1 MILCDIKNGRTTIS
15 GPAVIICGELEEII
29 RKVNKSFI
37 DMLGKEGA
45 EEIMHELFNNALLS
59 EEERDKKANRNVKE
73 ADSELIRDFEK
84 FLSGLFTE

>member
-45 EEIMHELFNNALLS
+45 EEIMHCFP
-59 EEERDKKANRNVKE
+59 KKKE
-73 ADSELIRDFEK
+73 TKKPIEMLKKLIQN
-84 FLSGLFTE
+84 

>member
-37 DMLGKEGA
+37 DMLGKEGGRRD
-45 EEIMHELFNNALLS
+45 NARTL
-59 EEERDKKANRNVKE
+59 
-73 ADSELIRDFEK
+73 
-84 FLSGLFTE
+84 